1 MDLSAPDLLM
11 LRAGTDRSHGK
22 TSFLVIS
29 WFDRL
34 HSPPRATMS
43 IPSREGLT
51 QESSYKIEGLNVSV
65 SREARV
71 GRSGD
76 SDRERRVASLLTT
89 SGVGCTVK
97 VCREMRRARRQ
108 RRAQAEPQPYYL
120 FAYCAAWKRQL
131 TVATDGLILS

>member
-1 MDLSAPDLLM
+1 M
-11 LRAGTDRSHGK
+11 LGAGTGLKENVLFWASLGSIVCIHTARNQ
-22 TSFLVIS
+22 
-29 WFDRL
+29 
-34 HSPPRATMS
+34 S

-51 QESSYKIEGLNVSV
+51 QESSYKFEGLNVSI
-65 SREARV
+65 SREARI

-76 SDRERRVASLLTT
+76 SDCERRVAPLLAT

-120 FAYCAAWKRQL
+120 PIVLRE
-131 TVATDGLILS
+131 DGN

>member
-1 MDLSAPDLLM
+1 MEK
-11 LRAGTDRSHGK
+11 HH
-22 TSFLVIS
+22 FFVIS

-76 SDRERRVASLLTT
+76 SDRERRVAPLLAT
-89 SGVGCTVK
+89 SGVDCTVK
-97 VCREMRRARRQ
+97 VCRETRRARRQ
-108 RRAQAEPQPYYL
+108 RRAQAEPQPDYL
-120 FAYCAAWKRQL
+120 PIVLRE
-131 TVATDGLILS
+131 DGI